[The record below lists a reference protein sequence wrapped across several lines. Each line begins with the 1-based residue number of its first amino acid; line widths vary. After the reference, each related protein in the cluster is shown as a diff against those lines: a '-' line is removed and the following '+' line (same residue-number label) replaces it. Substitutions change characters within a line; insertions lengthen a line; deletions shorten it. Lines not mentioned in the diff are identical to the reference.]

1 MIPTRRSGIAFAGG
15 PVLEPVADH
24 DQRAFTPSGRLGF
37 ARRRRFDFNW
47 PVVLGHGFERAQE
60 FPTRRRDLPPLVIAQ
75 HMARAKDIDGRH
87 AARETLDAC
96 VPVRTAGCEDGDV
109 SFEGSKRGSAATVTG
124 QDLQN
129 GNLYTH
135 TNAFGPPPRF
145 FLFFAIGTQIISSPG
160 WPSSPALPV
169 IRRLGTR
176 RKSHLRTMAPII
188 PRDGTRRANYARPS
202 PGCRSRHRSSAWRR
216 TAAISDP
223 SSIST
228 GRPPSPWR

>member
-1 MIPTRRSGIAFAGG
+1 MSSPISRASAPARPIAGRWKRAIRGWRCSLPERQVGEESEAGFRLKLTPHCEPSGVRIVARKPAMIPTRRSGIAFAGG

-75 HMARAKDIDGRH
+75 HVTVAKDIDDRD
-87 AARETLDAC
+87 AARETLDAR
-96 VPVRTAGCEDGDV
+96 VPVRTAGCEDSDV
-109 SFEGSKRGSAATVTG
+109 SFEGSKRSSAATVTG

-145 FLFFAIGTQIISSPG
+145 F
-160 WPSSPALPV
+160 
-169 IRRLGTR
+169 
-176 RKSHLRTMAPII
+176 
-188 PRDGTRRANYARPS
+188 
-202 PGCRSRHRSSAWRR
+202 
-216 TAAISDP
+216 
-223 SSIST
+223 
-228 GRPPSPWR
+228 

>member
-1 MIPTRRSGIAFAGG
+1 MRFNFSRSVI
-15 PVLEPVADH
+15 
-24 DQRAFTPSGRLGF
+24 
-37 ARRRRFDFNW
+37 
-47 PVVLGHGFERAQE
+47 LGHGFERAQE
-60 FPTRRRDLPPLVIAQ
+60 FPAQRRDLPSFVITP
-75 HMARAKDIDGRH
+75 HVTVAKNIDERD
-87 AARETLDAC
+87 AARETLDAR
-96 VPVRTAGCEDGDV
+96 VPVRTAGCEDSDV
-109 SFEGSKRGSAATVTG
+109 SFEGSKRSSAATVTG

-176 RKSHLRTMAPII
+176 RKSHLRTIAPII
-188 PRDGTRRANYARPS
+188 PRDGTRGANARPS